1 MKRASIVL
9 GLLTVSACSTVPSM
23 PGLPSM
29 PTLSGE
35 PMVVFPVAP
44 DAPDVWAATG
54 VSGEAPQSDWLV
66 QFDDATLIAL
76 VNEALAA
83 NPSIRSQYYAVEA
96 TRAQARSTYGRTLPS
111 LSASGSVTG
120 TDTYVEQTDSRVSG
134 ESYGVGVDLN
144 WELDLWGRL
153 RVSINAAE
161 ADLIASEADL
171 ASARLALAAQAASA
185 WFDLNAA
192 LAQERVAVQTYE
204 ARTRALELTERRLSR
219 GLSSALDV
227 RTARTTQASAEASI
241 AQQRLASQ
249 NASRRLE
256 ILLGRYPSAEL
267 DAGAELP
274 ELLQLPPAGNP
285 TLLLTRRPDIA
296 AAEARVTAAGL
307 RAEQARLAML
317 PSFRLTGGL
326 STTEDSIAD
335 AFDPS
340 RIAARLIGTLT
351 APIFNGGALDADRD
365 AAVASARAAV
375 ENYAA
380 TTLTAWREV
389 EDALAADSLLAQQED
404 AQLRALEE
412 ARLAEELATRQYTNG
427 LVSIFNLIDSQTRR
441 LTAESNVISV
451 RSARASNRI
460 SFHLA
465 LGGGLPVP
473 EPAAPTT
480 ASTNSP
486 EEATLP

>member
-1 MKRASIVL
+1 MKQARIVL
-9 GLLTVSACSTVPSM
+9 GLLAVSACSTVPSM
-23 PGLPSM
+23 PSM
-29 PTLSGE
+29 PTLGGDRL
-35 PMVVFPVAP
+35 VVFPIAP
-44 DAPDVWAATG
+44 DAPDTWAANG
-54 VSGEAPQSDWLV
+54 VVGEAPRADWLT
-66 QFDDATLIAL
+66 QFEDDMLVAL

-120 TDTYVEQTDSRVSG
+120 TDTYVEATDSRVSG
-134 ESYGVGVDLN
+134 ELYGLGLDLN

-153 RVSINAAE
+153 RASINAAE
-161 ADLIASEADL
+161 SDLIASEADL
-171 ASARLALAAQAASA
+171 ASARLSLAAQTASA

-192 LAQERVAVQTYE
+192 LAQERVAVETYE

-241 AQQRLASQ
+241 AGQRLASQ
-249 NASRRLE
+249 NATRRLE
-256 ILLGRYPSAEL
+256 ILLGRYPSTEL
-267 DAGAELP
+267 EAMAELP
-274 ELLQLPPAGNP
+274 ELGVLPPAGNP

-296 AAEARVTAAGL
+296 AAEARVTSAGL

-317 PSFRLTGGL
+317 PSFRLTGTL
-326 STTEDSIAD
+326 STTEDDIAD

-340 RIAARLIGTLT
+340 RIAARLVASLT

-365 AAVASARAAV
+365 AAVAQARAAV

-389 EDALAADSLLAQQED
+389 EDALAADSLLAQQEE
-404 AQLRALEE
+404 AQIRALEE

-441 LTAESNVISV
+441 LSAESSVIAA
-451 RSARASNRI
+451 RSARATNRV

-473 EPAAPTT
+473 TPAAPVT
-480 ASTNSP
+480 ASNNSP
-486 EEATLP
+486 EEAILP

>member
-1 MKRASIVL
+1 MKHVGIVFGALVL
-9 GLLTVSACSTVPSM
+9 GACAT
-23 PGLPSM
+23 LPSM
-29 PTLSGE
+29 PNLGGE
-35 PMVVFPVAP
+35 PVAFFPVAP
-44 DAPDVWAATG
+44 DAPETWQSSG
-54 VSGEAPQSDWLV
+54 VAGEAPQTDWLA
-66 QFDDATLIAL
+66 QFEDATLVEL

-83 NPSIRSQYYAVEA
+83 NPSIRSQYYAVQA
-96 TRAQARSTYGRTLPS
+96 TRAQARSTYGRTLPN
-111 LSASGSVTG
+111 LSASGSAGG
-120 TDTYVEQTDSRVSG
+120 TSNYIEAFDSRTDNSTF
-134 ESYGVGVDLN
+134 GVGLSLD

-153 RVSINAAE
+153 RAGINAAE
-161 ADLIASEADL
+161 ADLIAGEADL
-171 ASARLALAAQAASA
+171 ASARLALAAQTASA
-185 WFDLNAA
+185 WFDLNEA
-192 LAQERVAVQTYE
+192 LAQERVAVETFE

-241 AQQRLASQ
+241 AGRRQASG
-249 NASRRLE
+249 NAIRRLE
-256 ILLGRYPSAEL
+256 ILLGRYPATEL
-267 DAGAELP
+267 EAFADLP
-274 ELLQLPPAGNP
+274 QLTAIPPAGNP

-317 PSFRLTGGL
+317 PSLRITGSA
-326 STTEDSIAD
+326 STTETDLSD
-335 AFDPS
+335 ALDPT
-340 RIAARLIGTLT
+340 RVAARLVAGLA
-351 APIFNGGALDADRD
+351 APIFNGGSLDADRD
-365 AAVASARAAV
+365 AVVASARAAV

-441 LTAESNVISV
+441 LTAESNVIAA
-451 RSARASNRI
+451 RSARASNRV

-465 LGGGLPVP
+465 LGGGLPVA
-473 EPAAPTT
+473 EPAAPTP
-480 ASTNSP
+480 ASPNSP
-486 EEATLP
+486 EEAVLP

>member
-1 MKRASIVL
+1 MKQASIVL
-9 GLLTVSACSTVPSM
+9 GFLAVSACSTVPSM
-23 PGLPSM
+23 PSM
-29 PTLSGE
+29 PSFGGE
-35 PMVVFPVAP
+35 RMVVFPIAP
-44 DAPDVWAATG
+44 DAPDAWAANG
-54 VSGEAPQSDWLV
+54 VVGEAPRVDWLS
-66 QFDDATLIAL
+66 QFNDDTLVTLI
-76 VNEALAA
+76 NEALAA
-83 NPSIRSQYYAVEA
+83 NPSIRSQFYAVEA

-120 TDTYVEQTDSRVSG
+120 TDTYIEATDSRVSG
-134 ESYGVGVDLN
+134 EAYGLGLDLN

-153 RVSINAAE
+153 RASINAAE

-171 ASARLALAAQAASA
+171 ASARLALAAQTASA
-185 WFDLNAA
+185 WFDLNEA
-192 LAQERVAVQTYE
+192 LAQERVAVETYE
-204 ARTRALELTERRLSR
+204 ARSRALELTERRLSR

-241 AQQRLASQ
+241 AGQRLASQ
-249 NASRRLE
+249 NATRRLE

-267 DAGAELP
+267 EAAAELP
-274 ELLQLPPAGNP
+274 ELIALPPAGNP

-296 AAEARVTAAGL
+296 AAEARVTSAGL

-326 STTEDSIAD
+326 STSEDDIAD
-335 AFDPS
+335 AFDPG
-340 RIAARLIGTLT
+340 RIAARLVASLT

-365 AAVASARAAV
+365 AAVAQARAAV

-441 LTAESNVISV
+441 LSAESSVIAA
-451 RSARASNRI
+451 RSARASNRV

-473 EPAAPTT
+473 EPAAPVT
-480 ASTNSP
+480 ASNSSP
-486 EEATLP
+486 EEAVLP

>member
-1 MKRASIVL
+1 MKQASIVL
-9 GLLTVSACSTVPSM
+9 GFLAMGACSTVPSV
-23 PGLPSM
+23 PSLPSFGGDR
-29 PTLSGE
+29 L
-35 PMVVFPVAP
+35 VVFPIAP
-44 DAPDVWAATG
+44 DAPDAWAANG
-54 VSGEAPQSDWLV
+54 VSGELPQTDWLA
-66 QFDDATLIAL
+66 QFNDETLVAL

-83 NPSIRSQYYAVEA
+83 NPSIRSQFYAVEA
-96 TRAQARSTYGRTLPS
+96 ARAQARSTYGRTLPS
-111 LSASGSVTG
+111 ISGSASVTG
-120 TDTYVEQTDSRVSG
+120 TDTYLEATDSRVSG
-134 ESYGVGVDLN
+134 ESYGLGLDLN

-153 RVSINAAE
+153 RASINAAE
-161 ADLIASEADL
+161 SDLIASEADL
-171 ASARLALAAQAASA
+171 ASARLALAAQTASA
-185 WFDLNAA
+185 WFDLNEA
-192 LAQERVAVQTYE
+192 LAQERVAVETFE

-241 AQQRLASQ
+241 AAQRLASQ
-249 NASRRLE
+249 NATRRLE

-267 DAGAELP
+267 DASADLP
-274 ELLQLPPAGNP
+274 ELPGLPPAGNP

-296 AAEARVTAAGL
+296 AAEARVTSAGL

-317 PSFRLTGGL
+317 PSFRLTGGV
-326 STTEDSIAD
+326 STSEADIAD
-335 AFDPS
+335 AFDPG
-340 RIAARLIGTLT
+340 RIAARLVASLT

-365 AAVASARAAV
+365 AAVAQARAAV

-389 EDALAADSLLAQQED
+389 EDALAADSLLAQQEE

-441 LTAESNVISV
+441 LNAESTVISV
-451 RSARASNRI
+451 RSARASNRV

-465 LGGGLPVP
+465 LGGGLPVS
-473 EPAAPTT
+473 EPAAPTV

-486 EEATLP
+486 EEAILP

>member
-1 MKRASIVL
+1 MKRASILL
-9 GLLTVSACSTVPSM
+9 GLLSVTACSSVPSV
-23 PGLPSM
+23 PSLPSF
-29 PTLSGE
+29 GGDGV
-35 PMVVFPVAP
+35 VVFPVAP
-44 DAPDVWAATG
+44 DAPEAWAANG
-54 VSGEAPQSDWLV
+54 VVGEAPISDWLS
-66 QFDDATLIAL
+66 QFQDDTLIAL
-76 VNEALAA
+76 INEALAA
-83 NPSIRSQYYAVEA
+83 NPSIRSQFYAVEA
-96 TRAQARSTYGRTLPS
+96 ARAQARSTYGRTLPS
-111 LSASGSVTG
+111 VSGSASVTG
-120 TDTYVEQTDSRVSG
+120 TDTYIEATDSRVSG
-134 ESYGVGVDLN
+134 EAYGLGLDLN

-153 RVSINAAE
+153 RDGVNAAR
-161 ADLIASEADL
+161 ADLAASEADL
-171 ASARLALAAQAASA
+171 ASARLALAAQTASA

-241 AQQRLASQ
+241 VQQRLASQ
-249 NASRRLE
+249 NATRRLE

-267 DAGAELP
+267 DADAVLP
-274 ELLQLPPAGNP
+274 ELTALPPAGNP
-285 TLLLTRRPDIA
+285 SLLLTRRPDIA

-317 PSFRLTGGL
+317 PSFRLTGTL
-326 STTEDSIAD
+326 DTSEDNISD

-340 RIAARLIGTLT
+340 RIAARLIASLT

-365 AAVASARAAV
+365 AAVANARASV
-375 ENYAA
+375 ENYASI
-380 TTLTAWREV
+380 TLTAWREV
-389 EDALAADSLLAQQED
+389 EDALAADTLLAQQED

-451 RSARASNRI
+451 RSSRASNRV

-465 LGGGLPVP
+465 LGGGLPVAA
-473 EPAAPTT
+473 PAPPTT

-486 EEATLP
+486 EEAVLP